1 MEVLMIPVHA
11 KEQHVDDVIR
21 EAILN
26 AKTTVKS
33 EPGCRRYD
41 VIQDENDPT
50 KLGLCQIYN
59 DMGAFYEHLSLPHY
73 QGFSQTTKNWTAA
86 PPQYAKYRPVF
97 PVGDAC
103 WDSQRASAVEDEAF
117 NGGLFVIHAP
127 LKIKEDHVSDF
138 IDSLRR
144 DAIGSV
150 NEEQGCLR
158 FDIYQNQ
165 EDRSTL
171 YLYEVYVNKAA
182 FEYHRGTPHIKRWV
196 EEVKDWY
203 APGFSLADNKDKVV
217 GTNVWPP
224 DNWNW
229 SSGKPNR

>member
-86 PPQYAKYRPVF
+86 PLQYAKYRPVF
-97 PVGDAC
+97 PLGDAC
-103 WDSQRASAVEDEAF
+103 WDSQRASAVEDESF

-165 EDRSTL
+165 EDRSAL

-182 FEYHRGTPHIKRWV
+182 FEYHRATPHIKRWV
-196 EEVKDWY
+196 E
-203 APGFSLADNKDKVV
+203 G
-217 GTNVWPP
+217 
-224 DNWNW
+224 
-229 SSGKPNR
+229 